1 MCWRTLE
8 AFPEDLGPRPVSG
21 LSHSSFQNFF
31 FFFFLLIAQI
41 RISSAI
47 LNRRDANRHPRLIP
61 DHRGKFPS
69 LIMKSEVCCGVF
81 IESNVIYQLRKL
93 PPIPGSLRVFNQERE
108 WDFIKCLLCIYH
120 GHHTLEEE
128 MATHSSIL
136 A

>member
-1 MCWRTLE
+1 MLE
-8 AFPEDLGPRPVSG
+8 DIRGIPGGPGAPPSVRPEPLKFSI
-21 LSHSSFQNFF
+21 
-31 FFFFLLIAQI
+31 FFFLLIAQI

-61 DHRGKFPS
+61 DHRGKPS

>member
-1 MCWRTLE
+1 MLE
-8 AFPEDLGPRPVSG
+8 DIRGIPRGPGAPPSVRPEPIKFSI
-21 LSHSSFQNFF
+21 

-61 DHRGKFPS
+61 DHRGKPS

-128 MATHSSIL
+128 MATHSTIL

>member
-1 MCWRTLE
+1 MLE
-8 AFPEDLGPRPVSG
+8 DIRGIPGGPGAPPSVRPEPLKFSI
-21 LSHSSFQNFF
+21 F

-61 DHRGKFPS
+61 DHRGKPS